1 MVVHRGAVVA
11 EWGDIAARTPLASVR
26 KSLLS
31 ALIGNAQARGEIN
44 LAQAIGA
51 LGIDDNEPSLTPE
64 EKSATVRDL
73 LSGRSGIYHSALY
86 ELAAMAAERPPR
98 FSHKPGNFWYYNNWD
113 FNALGTIY
121 ERAVRSS
128 IFDAFEREI
137 ARPIDMQDYRARDG
151 TYVTGAG
158 SVHAAYPIEMS
169 ARDLARFALLY
180 LRGGRWGSRQVIP
193 EAWITES
200 TRPYSHADWGPGYGY
215 MWWTAPIESDI
226 APLVRLPEG
235 TFFAAGYGGQFAFVI
250 PSHDLVIVHRAPH
263 AAGGPT
269 LREIARLLWLLLD
282 SHDVPGIGEDASIDA
297 ARLPRVGG
305 EMISKLLAGKTLLYG
320 EKAAQGPRRIRLG
333 ADGAFTAV
341 RGADAVELDTG
352 TWSVR
357 DDRFCRELKKL
368 EPRRLCLTVVS
379 DGTRVQL
386 FDPRGLM
393 FINARIEGD

>member
-1 MVVHRGAVVA
+1 MISR
-11 EWGDIAARTPLASVR
+11 AS
-26 KSLLS
+26 
-31 ALIGNAQARGEIN
+31 
-44 LAQAIGA
+44 
-51 LGIDDNEPSLTPE
+51 
-64 EKSATVRDL
+64 
-73 LSGRSGIYHSALY
+73 
-86 ELAAMAAERPPR
+86 
-98 FSHKPGNFWYYNNWD
+98 
-113 FNALGTIY
+113 
-121 ERAVRSS
+121 RSS
-128 IFDAFEREI
+128 IFA
-137 ARPIDMQDYRARDG
+137 
-151 TYVTGAG
+151 AG
-158 SVHAAYPIEMS
+158 
-169 ARDLARFALLY
+169 
-180 LRGGRWGSRQVIP
+180 GGVARQVIP

-341 RGADAVELDTG
+341 RGADAVETG
-352 TWSVR
+352 HRHMERSR
-357 DDRFCRELKKL
+357 
-368 EPRRLCLTVVS
+368 
-379 DGTRVQL
+379 
-386 FDPRGLM
+386 
-393 FINARIEGD
+393 